1 MASKT
6 NKRSASIN
14 RRLLAAGLGWCVFVF
29 LLGSVGL
36 NHLYER
42 YQYEVYY
49 ARLIVNLKL
58 LRQFHINTPM
68 ERPEDV
74 QLARSVFSNYLDDGQ
89 YSKPYSAS
97 FWQIR
102 GSDGT
107 HITSQS
113 LFDCEPAESIVV
125 LCSGASHN
133 TQPLRPNPINKGSV
147 FPDITYSIYSV
158 SGPLNQQLRV
168 IVSEYLPHIYS
179 SEHRYQY
186 SVAGRYTGLES
197 VGTDFML
204 VIGVAFVAL
213 VAGSL
218 AAVYWGAGYGLK
230 PLNDLQAGLAKIRSG
245 QSSRLDGDFPVEVR
259 PIVEEFH
266 KVISDRNLVEVE
278 NLAHR
283 IKTPLSI
290 LKNQSTND
298 IVIFIGVVQR
308 QTMAISQAIEHY
320 LERARR
326 PMTEGILPSNV
337 CVKSALEH
345 VRQSEL
351 ESALERG
358 IDLQVDC
365 PNSVTAR
372 GDESDITELLR
383 EVVDNGTKWA
393 STKVSISV
401 GVNGESVVIN
411 VEDDGP
417 GVEKE
422 HREKVL
428 DRGVFL
434 HPILSEKGIGL
445 AKAKEIAVQ
454 YGGSIVLKESRLGG
468 LRVAVTLQH

>member
-1 MASKT
+1 
-6 NKRSASIN
+6 
-14 RRLLAAGLGWCVFVF
+14 
-29 LLGSVGL
+29 
-36 NHLYER
+36 
-42 YQYEVYY
+42 
-49 ARLIVNLKL
+49 
-58 LRQFHINTPM
+58 
-68 ERPEDV
+68 
-74 QLARSVFSNYLDDGQ
+74 
-89 YSKPYSAS
+89 
-97 FWQIR
+97 
-102 GSDGT
+102 
-107 HITSQS
+107 
-113 LFDCEPAESIVV
+113 
-125 LCSGASHN
+125 
-133 TQPLRPNPINKGSV
+133 
-147 FPDITYSIYSV
+147 
-158 SGPLNQQLRV
+158 
-168 IVSEYLPHIYS
+168 
-179 SEHRYQY
+179 
-186 SVAGRYTGLES
+186 
-197 VGTDFML
+197 ML